1 MSRMGPLGRKIPEQ
15 SGMNLG
21 CWDTARVRVTSV
33 RPGGRTGF
41 HKEAELYLTLWM
53 EKNTGW
59 KISKGPHQRQRQGCP
74 CVKEANISERIF

>member
-33 RPGGRTGF
+33 RPRVRTGF
-41 HKEAELYLTLWM
+41 HKEAELYLT
-53 EKNTGW
+53 
-59 KISKGPHQRQRQGCP
+59 
-74 CVKEANISERIF
+74 